1 MHENDMKVIDNAKNG
16 NKDAMTKLIEDNN
29 GLIWSIVRRFNGRGY
44 DIEDL
49 YQIGTIGFIKAIQR
63 FDTSFEVRLSTYA
76 VPYILGEIKRYIRDD
91 GPIKVSRSIK
101 ELNVK
106 ILELQREFLH
116 KYGRDISLEEIS
128 KELKISKEEIAM
140 ALDSARPVDSIE
152 DAKYKDNKTDKTV
165 SILEQIS
172 TGKDEETEITNRI
185 TIKNLINELKSL
197 PININSIINK
207 EVYKE
212 ITNDIYKEND
222 IFFIGR
228 NVDYALC
235 MEGSLK
241 LKEISYIHSEA
252 YAAGELKHGTISLI
266 DNNTPVFAIVT
277 KDSIKEK
284 TISNIKEVKS
294 RGAKVILVTNDIN
307 IDKEI
312 YDVLIEIPKTSDLL
326 QSMLTIVPL
335 QVLSYEIAKLRGCD
349 IDKPK
354 NLAKSVTV
362 E

>member
-1 MHENDMKVIDNAKNG
+1 MKVIDNAKNG

-29 GLIWSIVRRFNGRGY
+29 GLIWSIVRRFNGRGF

-63 FDTSFEVRLSTYA
+63 FDTSFEVKLSTYA
-76 VPYILGEIKRYIRDD
+76 VPYILGEIKRYMRDD

-185 TIKNLINELKSL
+185 TIKNLINELTD
-197 PININSIINK
+197 N
-207 EVYKE
+207 EKE
-212 ITNDIYKEND
+212 IILLRYYKQ
-222 IFFIGR
+222 
-228 NVDYALC
+228 
-235 MEGSLK
+235 
-241 LKEISYIHSEA
+241 
-252 YAAGELKHGTISLI
+252 
-266 DNNTPVFAIVT
+266 
-277 KDSIKEK
+277 K
-284 TISNIKEVKS
+284 TQMQVSKILGITQVQVS
-294 RGAKVILVTNDIN
+294 RIERKVL
-307 IDKEI
+307 DKM
-312 YDVLIEIPKTSDLL
+312 KKR
-326 QSMLTIVPL
+326 
-335 QVLSYEIAKLRGCD
+335 LSG
-349 IDKPK
+349 
-354 NLAKSVTV
+354 
-362 E
+362 